1 MLFRHDFLLR
11 LSTNNMD
18 SSDSRVSVKMLKKK
32 ATRGIRTR
40 NQGMEG
46 CVPNQ
51 LRHRGSSGGRNRSNR
66 SLDREIR
73 FATGALPR
81 VPDSVPVDFYIII
94 VSTIPPALMRFTTLS
109 HMSLWVQNFF
119 TVFLTGMI
127 IPLAIAK
134 GIIIPVRNTV
144 KKFWTQSDI

>member
-81 VPDSVPVDFYIII
+81 VPDSVHVDFYIII
-94 VSTIPPALMRFTTLS
+94 VSTIPPALIIADFRGVGTGQSFT
-109 HMSLWVQNFF
+109 
-119 TVFLTGMI
+119 
-127 IPLAIAK
+127 
-134 GIIIPVRNTV
+134 
-144 KKFWTQSDI
+144 KKFGGKFREINGEPSLLRSMCDMGSRPHFFP